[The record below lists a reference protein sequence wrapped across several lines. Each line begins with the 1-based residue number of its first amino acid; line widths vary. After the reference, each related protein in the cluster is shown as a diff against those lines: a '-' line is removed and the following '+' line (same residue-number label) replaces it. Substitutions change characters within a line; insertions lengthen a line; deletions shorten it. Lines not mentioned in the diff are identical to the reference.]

1 VSAFPFLTVLIV
13 LPAATA
19 AVVLCVPGRQRG
31 LVQGLGVTGA
41 LATLGVALAMAV
53 EFRVG
58 VAGFQGVEVAP
69 WIPALGISWRV
80 GVDGISLLLVLLTAL
95 LFPLALIGAG
105 ESRQTKSFVVWML
118 VLEAACLGSFLA
130 LDLFLFFVFF
140 EVTLAP
146 AYFLIGGW
154 GSGARARAA
163 VKFFLYTFLGSAFL
177 LVGLVA
183 VVALHDRATGHLTFD
198 LVRLARDPGASG
210 SVAVWLFLAFT
221 AAFAVKAPIW
231 PFHTWSPEAYSSS
244 PTAGAV
250 TIAGV
255 MAKLGSYGI
264 IRFDLELFPGASVR
278 LAPLMLTLA
287 VVGILYGA
295 VVATRQRDL
304 KKVVAYSSLSHLGFI
319 VLGLFALTS
328 QSVTGSVLEMANH
341 GLYTGLLF
349 LVIGFLYLRT
359 RTWQVDR
366 LRGLERSMPLLA
378 GVFTIGM
385 LAAIGLPGLNGFVGE
400 FLILIGTFRTHRYF
414 AVAATVGVILAA
426 VYMLWAYQQA
436 FHGRPEDAPAAAGE
450 ERAPELVGAAV
461 GAGALSAPS
470 RTGAGSGGA
479 GDDPAQVPSRP
490 GRRGLRDLTWR
501 ERAVVAPLVFLVI
514 GIGVYPK
521 PLLERVTPS
530 VRALIAH
537 VERRSSY
544 RSPRIGAL
552 HAGTLGIA
560 RTETRTTG
568 IDPMGISTLGIGAP
582 AAGSSG
588 VGLGETGPWVSRTGV
603 GPIGGGH

>member
-1 VSAFPFLTVLIV
+1 MSAFPFLTVLIV
-13 LPAATA
+13 LPAVTA

-31 LVQGLGVTGA
+31 LVQGLGVAGA

-105 ESRQTKSFVVWML
+105 ESRQTKSFVAWML

-154 GSGARARAA
+154 GSGARGRAA
-163 VKFFLYTFLGSAFL
+163 IKFFLYTFLGSAFL

-221 AAFAVKAPIW
+221 AAFAVKAPLW

-295 VVATRQRDL
+295 VVAARQRDL

-400 FLILIGTFRTHRYF
+400 FLILLGTFRSHRYF
-414 AVAATVGVILAA
+414 AVVATLGVILAA
-426 VYMLWAYQQA
+426 IYMLWAYQQA
-436 FHGRPEDAPAAAGE
+436 FHGRPEDAPVVADE
-450 ERAPELVGAAV
+450 PVPELVGA
-461 GAGALSAPS
+461 
-470 RTGAGSGGA
+470 TAGSVSGAAGLPGPGGDLA
-479 GDDPAQVPSRP
+479 GGSAGGTADRPAGT
-490 GRRGLRDLTWR
+490 GRRSFRDLSWR
-501 ERAVVAPLVFLVI
+501 ERAVVAPLVFLII

-530 VRALIAH
+530 VRALIVH
-537 VERRSSY
+537 VEHHSSY
-544 RSPRIGAL
+544 RSPQIGSVGQGGSVGSAT
-552 HAGTLGIA
+552 GGIA
-560 RTETRTTG
+560 PGGKSSVGT
-568 IDPMGISTLGIGAP
+568 
-582 AAGSSG
+582 AA
-588 VGLGETGPWVSRTGV
+588 WVSRTEV
-603 GPIGGGH
+603 GPIGGGR